1 MVQPKPTASQN
12 LYNCP
17 VKDCPINGLRLT
29 SSILYQATI
38 KCNNSKY
45 KKKTHKGISE
55 TTTFKK
61 GYANQKKSFNEI
73 NSKKTPPDL

>member
-45 KKKTHKGISE
+45 KKNTQR
-55 TTTFKK
+55 
-61 GYANQKKSFNEI
+61 N
-73 NSKKTPPDL
+73 L